1 MPFLQG
7 YVYPVE
13 DLQPLHDLLKEWNL
27 ECTYQTL
34 LDELIDLKIL
44 AIMKVDYHTNE
55 LLKNYP
61 LGIKILFSNN
71 LEKWQNSKK
80 SSSMTSLLPT
90 TLDKKLSQEKLS
102 SAISINLGEILNE
115 CSTGLMIND
124 YYKTNHKFNDNIR
137 TLLVDTII
145 NYVITKKIS
154 MSVALANSI
163 ADQIA
168 DIFPTEVKDSYFL
181 KYDTNKNPKGKLY
194 AKYYNSMRTLKNSG
208 LIPSSNHTKRPTN
221 PINRKHDLHFE
232 PENDVQYILEQ
243 IKHDNNCSFP
253 DLEYNWK
260 ATTQFRLKSIQTS
273 TSTHDIL
280 NNWSNYKLPLG
291 YRLVDIDFNTMYP
304 SCSNL
309 ISTFE
314 EKSEKII
321 NLLDEKIKDTLS
333 RRLFES
339 LNEPTA
345 DISQNGKNT
354 IIFYLLHAIFIPT
367 SIKVTRD
374 HTGKKNQTKYSI
386 KDSQNSFIVF
396 KNSLVPTPMNPQEII
411 VYFDSIK
418 YKVFSILHAI
428 DVTFKLFHLFN
439 LEYPPQSVLVW
450 LFIQKFFFS
459 INTKFD
465 VPCHT
470 LGQIMSD
477 LNN

>member
-1 MPFLQG
+1 MPFLQD

-260 ATTQFRLKSIQTS
+260 ATTQFRLK
-273 TSTHDIL
+273 
-280 NNWSNYKLPLG
+280 N
-291 YRLVDIDFNTMYP
+291 
-304 SCSNL
+304 
-309 ISTFE
+309 
-314 EKSEKII
+314 
-321 NLLDEKIKDTLS
+321 
-333 RRLFES
+333 
-339 LNEPTA
+339 
-345 DISQNGKNT
+345 
-354 IIFYLLHAIFIPT
+354 
-367 SIKVTRD
+367 
-374 HTGKKNQTKYSI
+374 
-386 KDSQNSFIVF
+386 
-396 KNSLVPTPMNPQEII
+396 
-411 VYFDSIK
+411 
-418 YKVFSILHAI
+418 
-428 DVTFKLFHLFN
+428 FN
-439 LEYPPQSVLVW
+439 LYS
-450 LFIQKFFFS
+450 
-459 INTKFD
+459 
-465 VPCHT
+465 
-470 LGQIMSD
+470 
-477 LNN
+477 